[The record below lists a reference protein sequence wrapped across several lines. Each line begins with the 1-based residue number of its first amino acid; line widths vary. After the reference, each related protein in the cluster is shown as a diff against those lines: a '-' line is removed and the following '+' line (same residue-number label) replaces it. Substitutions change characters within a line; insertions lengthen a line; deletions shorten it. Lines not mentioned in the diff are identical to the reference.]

1 MGAWGTK
8 LYDNDVALDVKGI
21 YKDKYN
27 KSKDGVTLTKEV
39 FSECSDFLTD
49 IEDGPIVFLALADLQ
64 MKDKI
69 LIEDVKN
76 GALKAMIVDLENWK
90 GNEED
95 YKARKKELDKL
106 KVKLENYDL

>member
-39 FSECSDFLTD
+39 FSD

-106 KVKLENYDL
+106 KTKLENYDL

>member
-39 FSECSDFLTD
+39 FSECSDLLTD

-106 KVKLENYDL
+106 KTKLENYDL

>member
-1 MGAWGTK
+1 
-8 LYDNDVALDVKGI
+8 
-21 YKDKYN
+21 
-27 KSKDGVTLTKEV
+27 
-39 FSECSDFLTD
+39 
-49 IEDGPIVFLALADLQ
+49 

-106 KVKLENYDL
+106 KTKLENYDL